1 MSLKTATSL
10 AITGISLNL
19 LIALLRTVLFQFEV
33 LSYTDHELFFQVMNY
48 VQILVL
54 NVPIL
59 IFFIVL
65 RSNQK

>member
-10 AITGISLNL
+10 AIAGISLNL
-19 LIALLRTVLFQFEV
+19 LISLLRTVLFQFEV
-33 LSYTDHELFFQVMNY
+33 LSYTDHELFFQVLNY